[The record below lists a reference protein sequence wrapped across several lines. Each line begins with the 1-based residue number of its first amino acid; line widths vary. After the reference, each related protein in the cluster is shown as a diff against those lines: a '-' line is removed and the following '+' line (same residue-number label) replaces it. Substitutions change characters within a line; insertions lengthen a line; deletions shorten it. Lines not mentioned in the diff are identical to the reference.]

1 MHTFAW
7 APAEI
12 VWYFDLYL
20 KTRCGLNFFIR
31 SFCFRESDDWA
42 KLDENVLTSIQCLE
56 AARQMGREFEF
67 NELLVQLQREDEKIM
82 PWIKKRKTDETD
94 KKPRYIFLI
103 YGPM

>member
-1 MHTFAW
+1 MY
-7 APAEI
+7 I
-12 VWYFDLYL
+12 IYFI
-20 KTRCGLNFFIR
+20 FH

-82 PWIKKRKTDETD
+82 PWIKKRNTDETD
-94 KKPRYIFLI
+94 NKPW
-103 YGPM
+103 

>member
-1 MHTFAW
+1 
-7 APAEI
+7 
-12 VWYFDLYL
+12 
-20 KTRCGLNFFIR
+20 
-31 SFCFRESDDWA
+31 
-42 KLDENVLTSIQCLE
+42 
-56 AARQMGREFEF
+56 MGREFEF